1 MKKYFL
7 YIILLIQWA
16 AISAQ
21 QMPWFNQYTYN
32 SYIYNPARAGAEG
45 LGNVYLMHQRLWSNM
60 PMGGDA
66 QRLTFEMP
74 LKDQKSG
81 VGAVFHT
88 DRTHILRRIG
98 ATFSYAY
105 HLQLT
110 DDIDHQLGMGLSL
123 GFLNQTIDYSKA
135 TSDLTGD
142 PALATYDVNRTIFDM
157 GAGLYYRYHN
167 FKLDFSVPQLSL
179 GSKVNY
185 INTFGDRTAFNMV
198 NHFMI
203 SARYKA
209 FLSKENGI
217 SLEPVVIA
225 KVVTGYRTELNGN
238 VILDWK
244 DKLWAG
250 GGYRYLNTG
259 GNLNFS
265 TGLRISNAVS
275 FSYIYE
281 LPVNNSLWQNMGATH
296 EFMLGIRFGHRL
308 KRLQEQYAELQS
320 TVEKNER
327 AFGDTTKNM
336 RKDVRNATSTANDAK
351 NQSQAT
357 ADKTDRIEKSV
368 NKKVDSL
375 AKNLDYNN
383 QKVEIL
389 TDRVN
394 DMKGQNHL
402 FINKVKLGS
411 IYFMYNSPYLTEEAK
426 VQLMNIK
433 QIIDSK
439 GIRVRIDLVG
449 NASTEGTSIDNQ
461 LLANRRALA
470 TKEYLVSIG
479 VNPDWIIAV
488 SQGEENPTVKSEAV
502 YQDKIENRRVDVF
515 IVTE

>member
-1 MKKYFL
+1 MKKYVL
-7 YIILLIQWA
+7 YIIFLAQYA

-32 SYIYNPARAGAEG
+32 SYIYNPARAGAES

-74 LKDQKSG
+74 LKGQKSG
-81 VGAVFHT
+81 IGAVFHT
-88 DRTHILRRIG
+88 DRTHILRRMG

-105 HLQLT
+105 HVQLN
-110 DDIDHQLGMGLSL
+110 DEGDHQLGMGLSL
-123 GFLNQTIDYSKA
+123 GFLNQSIDYSKA
-135 TSDLTGD
+135 TSDLTND
-142 PALATYDVNRTIFDM
+142 PATATYDVNRTIFDM
-157 GAGLYYRYHN
+157 GAGLYYRYKN
-167 FKLDFSVPQLSL
+167 FKMDFSIPQLSL
-179 GSKVNY
+179 GSRVNY

-209 FLSKENGI
+209 YISKKDGI
-217 SLEPVVIA
+217 SLEPVLIA

-238 VILDWK
+238 LILDWK
-244 DKLWAG
+244 DRLWAG

-265 TGLRISNAVS
+265 SGVRISNTVS
-275 FSYIYE
+275 FSYVYE
-281 LPVNNSLWQNMGATH
+281 LPVNNSVWQNLGATH

-308 KRLQEQYAELQS
+308 KRLQEQYADLKE
-320 TVEKNER
+320 TVEKSER
-327 AFGDTTKNM
+327 ALGDTTKAM
-336 RKDVRNATSTANDAK
+336 RKELSATNKTAVDAK
-351 NQSQAT
+351 SQSQAA
-357 ADKTDRIEKSV
+357 ADKVERIDKSV
-368 NKKVDSL
+368 NRKVDSL
-375 AKNLDYNN
+375 SKNLELNN

-402 FINKVKLGS
+402 FINRVKLGS
-411 IYFMYNSPYLTEEAK
+411 VYFMYNSPYLTDEAK

-449 NASTEGTSIDNQ
+449 NASTEGTSTDNQ
-461 LLANRRALA
+461 LLGNRRSLA
-470 TKEYLVSIG
+470 AKEYLVSIG
-479 VNPDWIIAV
+479 VNPEWIVAV
-488 SQGEENPTVKSEAV
+488 SQGEENPASTEAI
-502 YQDKIENRRVDVF
+502 YQDKIANRRVDVF